1 MKINRTVLIGGVS
14 FIFGAAAAAGIAAY
28 LWDRKE
34 TQRLEK
40 EIDHLM
46 AIKKDVET
54 FGDPTDDDI
63 DKFTSKHLDGIA
75 YQLELNH
82 RDGYGVFS
90 RKCAAKVI
98 RKMAGCLQDDEII
111 ADFANRTKYDGLELM

>member
-14 FIFGAAAAAGIAAY
+14 FLIGAAASAGIAAY

-63 DKFTSKHLDGIA
+63 DKFTSKHLEGVA
-75 YQLELNH
+75 YQLELPYH
-82 RDGYGVFS
+82 LDGYGVFS
-90 RKCAAKVI
+90 RKCAAMII
-98 RKMAGCLQDDEII
+98 RRMADCLQDNEII
-111 ADFANRTKYDGLELM
+111 ADFAKNANKN